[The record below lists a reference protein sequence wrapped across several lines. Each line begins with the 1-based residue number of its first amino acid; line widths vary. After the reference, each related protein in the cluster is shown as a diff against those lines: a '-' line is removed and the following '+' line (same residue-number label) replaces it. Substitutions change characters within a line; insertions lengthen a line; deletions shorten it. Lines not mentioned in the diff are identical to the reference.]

1 MKCWWAFAV
10 VVLLAASCS
19 SSSDSADGSGPSSS
33 ASNAVSSVA
42 AGGENESSAAV
53 TTTDVPTTAASTTTT
68 TTAASTT
75 TTTVAPT
82 TTTAVPTT
90 TTTVPQGGRIA
101 ALAECDM
108 GPMEIK
114 LFVAKT
120 VPANEVKLI
129 EEQVCLSK
137 QLYFDRPDTN
147 WEMTSPIYVALI
159 DRDNSEGAVELE
171 NLYCNYILEHH
182 PTGWSN
188 GKCGPYGGQ
197 GCQTSGKC
205 LFTDDSG
212 KVGGSCIC
220 SNFRSDG
227 FYLYRNMSHE
237 MPRHEKGYR
246 STALHELFHVYQ
258 LSSIA
263 DPSISKDAEYRLMG
277 KRMGNSSV
285 DVPWWMEGTATYLA
299 HYFYDQQPGAVENSL
314 YDEMRRY
321 LTTDYN
327 GSGLG
332 PIPDQYKNAGKPLT
346 EFTFQ
351 EPDKTVAY
359 RIGTWFVAFLVDQ
372 VGIDKIFDFYAG
384 LEEAGS
390 FETQFVATFG
400 KSHTAFLEDFDA
412 FLEKPY
418 EEKMAII
425 PS

>member
-1 MKCWWAFAV
+1 MA
-10 VVLLAASCS
+10 
-19 SSSDSADGSGPSSS
+19 
-33 ASNAVSSVA
+33 
-42 AGGENESSAAV
+42 
-53 TTTDVPTTAASTTTT
+53 TI
-68 TTAASTT
+68 
-75 TTTVAPT
+75 
-82 TTTAVPTT
+82 
-90 TTTVPQGGRIA
+90 PQGGRIA
-101 ALAECDM
+101 DLTECDM
-108 GPMEIK
+108 GSMEIT
-114 LFVAKT
+114 LFIAKT

-137 QLYFDRPDTN
+137 ELYFDRPGTN
-147 WEMTSPIYVALI
+147 WEMASPIYVALI

-171 NLYCNYILEHH
+171 TLYCNYILEHH

-220 SNFRSDG
+220 SNFRHDG
-227 FYLYRNMSHE
+227 FYLYTNMSHE

-299 HYFYDQQPGAVENSL
+299 HYFYDQQPGAVANSL
-314 YDEMRRY
+314 YNEMRRY

-359 RIGTWFVAFLVDQ
+359 RMGAWFVAFLVNQ
-372 VGIDKIFDFYAG
+372 VGIDTIFDFYAG

-390 FETQFVATFG
+390 FDAQFLAKFG
-400 KSHTAFLEDFDA
+400 KSHTAFLDDFDA

-418 EEKMAII
+418 DEKMAII

>member
-1 MKCWWAFAV
+1 MKYVWVISV
-10 VVLLAASCS
+10 VALLGASCS
-19 SSSDSADGSGPSSS
+19 SASDSAPES
-33 ASNAVSSVA
+33 
-42 AGGENESSAAV
+42 EESSTPLTV
-53 TTTDVPTTAASTTTT
+53 TSVIETQSQPVAASTTT
-68 TTAASTT
+68 AVPTT

-90 TTTVPQGGRIA
+90 MATIPQGGRIA
-101 ALAECDM
+101 DLTECDM
-108 GPMEIK
+108 GSMEIT
-114 LFVAKT
+114 LFIAKT

-137 QLYFDRPDTN
+137 ELYFDRPGTN
-147 WEMTSPIYVALI
+147 WEMASPIYVALI

-171 NLYCNYILEHH
+171 TLYCNYILEHH
-182 PTGWSN
+182 QTGWSN

-220 SNFRSDG
+220 SNFRHDG
-227 FYLYRNMSHE
+227 FYLYPNMSHE

-299 HYFYDQQPGAVENSL
+299 HYFYDQQPGAVANSL
-314 YDEMRRY
+314 YNEMRRY

-359 RIGTWFVAFLVDQ
+359 RMGAWFVAFLVDQ
-372 VGIDKIFDFYAG
+372 VGIDTIFDFYAG

-390 FETQFVATFG
+390 FDAQFLAKFG
-400 KSHTAFLEDFDA
+400 KSHTAFLDDFDA

-418 EEKMAII
+418 DEKMAII

>member
-1 MKCWWAFAV
+1 MKYVWVISV
-10 VVLLAASCS
+10 VALLGASCS
-19 SSSDSADGSGPSSS
+19 SASDSAAES
-33 ASNAVSSVA
+33 
-42 AGGENESSAAV
+42 EESSTPLTV
-53 TTTDVPTTAASTTTT
+53 TSVIETQSQPVAASTTT
-68 TTAASTT
+68 AVPTT

-90 TTTVPQGGRIA
+90 MATIPQGGRIA
-101 ALAECDM
+101 DLTECDM
-108 GPMEIK
+108 GSMEIK
-114 LFVAKT
+114 LFIAKT

-137 QLYFDRPDTN
+137 ELYFDRPGTN
-147 WEMTSPIYVALI
+147 WEMASPIYVALI

-171 NLYCNYILEHH
+171 TLYCNYILEHH
-182 PTGWSN
+182 QTGWSN

-220 SNFRSDG
+220 SNFRRDG
-227 FYLYRNMSHE
+227 FHLYRNMSHE

-299 HYFYDQQPGAVENSL
+299 HYFYDQQPGAVANSL
-314 YDEMRRY
+314 YNEMRRY

-359 RIGTWFVAFLVDQ
+359 RMGAWFVAFLVNQ
-372 VGIDKIFDFYAG
+372 VGIDTIFDFYAG

-390 FETQFVATFG
+390 FDAQFLAKFG
-400 KSHTAFLEDFDA
+400 KSHTAFLDDFDA

-418 EEKMAII
+418 DEKMAII

>member
-1 MKCWWAFAV
+1 MKYVWVISV
-10 VVLLAASCS
+10 VALLGASCS
-19 SSSDSADGSGPSSS
+19 SASDSAPES
-33 ASNAVSSVA
+33 
-42 AGGENESSAAV
+42 EESSTPLTV
-53 TTTDVPTTAASTTTT
+53 TSVIETQSQPVAASTTT
-68 TTAASTT
+68 AVPTT

-90 TTTVPQGGRIA
+90 APTVAPTTTTAVPTTMATIPQGGRIA
-101 ALAECDM
+101 DLTECDM
-108 GPMEIK
+108 GSMEIT
-114 LFVAKT
+114 LFIAKT

-137 QLYFDRPDTN
+137 ELYFDRPGTN
-147 WEMTSPIYVALI
+147 WEMASPIYVALI

-171 NLYCNYILEHH
+171 TLYCNYILEHH

-220 SNFRSDG
+220 SNFRHDG
-227 FYLYRNMSHE
+227 FYLYTNMSHE

-299 HYFYDQQPGAVENSL
+299 HYFYDQQPGAVANSL
-314 YDEMRRY
+314 YNEMRRY

-359 RIGTWFVAFLVDQ
+359 RMGAWFVAFLVDQ
-372 VGIDKIFDFYAG
+372 VGIDTIFDFYAG

-390 FETQFVATFG
+390 FDAQFLAKFG
-400 KSHTAFLEDFDA
+400 KSHTAFLDDFDA

-418 EEKMAII
+418 DEKMAII

>member
-1 MKCWWAFAV
+1 MKYGWVISV
-10 VVLLAASCS
+10 VALLGASCS
-19 SSSDSADGSGPSSS
+19 SASDSAAESEQSSTPLT
-33 ASNAVSSVA
+33 VTSVI
-42 AGGENESSAAV
+42 ETQSQPV
-53 TTTDVPTTAASTTTT
+53 AASTTT
-68 TTAASTT
+68 AVPTT
-75 TTTVAPT
+75 TTTVAST

-90 TTTVPQGGRIA
+90 TTTVALTTTTAVPTTMATIPQGGRIA
-101 ALAECDM
+101 DLTECDM
-108 GPMEIK
+108 GSMEIK
-114 LFVAKT
+114 LFIAKT

-137 QLYFDRPDTN
+137 ELYFDRPGTN
-147 WEMTSPIYVALI
+147 WEMASPVYVALI

-220 SNFRSDG
+220 SNFRPDG
-227 FYLYRNMSHE
+227 FHLYRNMSHE

-332 PIPDQYKNAGKPLT
+332 PIPD
-346 EFTFQ
+346 
-351 EPDKTVAY
+351 
-359 RIGTWFVAFLVDQ
+359 
-372 VGIDKIFDFYAG
+372 
-384 LEEAGS
+384 
-390 FETQFVATFG
+390 
-400 KSHTAFLEDFDA
+400 
-412 FLEKPY
+412 
-418 EEKMAII
+418 
-425 PS
+425 

>member
-1 MKCWWAFAV
+1 MKYVWVLSV
-10 VVLLAASCS
+10 VALLGASCS
-19 SSSDSADGSGPSSS
+19 SASDPAAESEQSSTPLT
-33 ASNAVSSVA
+33 VTSVI
-42 AGGENESSAAV
+42 ETQSQPV
-53 TTTDVPTTAASTTTT
+53 AASTTT
-68 TTAASTT
+68 AVPTT

-90 TTTVPQGGRIA
+90 MATIPHGGRIA
-101 ALAECDM
+101 DLTECDM
-108 GPMEIK
+108 GSMEIK
-114 LFVAKT
+114 LFIAKT

-137 QLYFDRPDTN
+137 ELYFDRPGTN
-147 WEMTSPIYVALI
+147 WEMASPIYVALI

-171 NLYCNYILEHH
+171 TLYCNYILDHH
-182 PTGWSN
+182 QTGWSN

-205 LFTDDSG
+205 LFTDDRG

-220 SNFRSDG
+220 SNFRHDG
-227 FYLYRNMSHE
+227 FYLYTNMSHE

-299 HYFYDQQPGAVENSL
+299 HYFYDQQPGAVANSL
-314 YDEMRRY
+314 YNEMRRY

-359 RIGTWFVAFLVDQ
+359 RMGAWFVAFLVNQ
-372 VGIDKIFDFYAG
+372 VGIDTIFDFYAG

-390 FETQFVATFG
+390 FDAQFLAKFG
-400 KSHTAFLEDFDA
+400 KSHTAFLDDFDA

-418 EEKMAII
+418 DEKMAII

>member
-1 MKCWWAFAV
+1 MKYVWVISV
-10 VVLLAASCS
+10 VALLGASCS
-19 SSSDSADGSGPSSS
+19 SASDSAAESEESSTPLTVTS
-33 ASNAVSSVA
+33 VIETQSQPVA
-42 AGGENESSAAV
+42 AS
-53 TTTDVPTTAASTTTT
+53 
-68 TTAASTT
+68 
-75 TTTVAPT
+75 

-90 TTTVPQGGRIA
+90 TTTVAPTTMTAVPTTMATIPQGGRIA
-101 ALAECDM
+101 DLTECDM
-108 GPMEIK
+108 GSMEIK
-114 LFVAKT
+114 LFIAKT

-137 QLYFDRPDTN
+137 ELYFDRPGTN
-147 WEMTSPIYVALI
+147 WEMASPIYVALI

-171 NLYCNYILEHH
+171 TLYCNYILDHH
-182 PTGWSN
+182 QTGWSN

-220 SNFRSDG
+220 SNFRRDG
-227 FYLYRNMSHE
+227 FHLYRNMSHE

-299 HYFYDQQPGAVENSL
+299 HYFYDQQPGAVANSL
-314 YDEMRRY
+314 YNEMRRY

-359 RIGTWFVAFLVDQ
+359 RMGAWFVAFLVNQ
-372 VGIDKIFDFYAG
+372 VGIDTIFDFYAG

-390 FETQFVATFG
+390 FDAQFLAKFG
-400 KSHTAFLEDFDA
+400 KSHTAFLDDFDA

-418 EEKMAII
+418 DEKMAII